1 MEKCWKK
8 NGALRNSSI
17 NWIFLRRL
25 PIQNNSK
32 SSFTEKRSHRPN
44 NLPEILIDLILKMG
58 KPMSTADV
66 APDLIRALNNFIWCN
81 CRRIISWSRI
91 SETILEIRKKATF
104 ILVIKKLIIHK
115 LFKDFTNHRKKMQTM
130 LLYQMQKVTPLG
142 HYIDD
147 I

>member
-1 MEKCWKK
+1 MYHHQVINIQLEKCWKK

-91 SETILEIRKKATF
+91 SETILEIRKKGD
-104 ILVIKKLIIHK
+104 IYRS
-115 LFKDFTNHRKKMQTM
+115 D
-130 LLYQMQKVTPLG
+130 QKA
-142 HYIDD
+142 YYSQAFQRFY
-147 I
+147 